1 MRHLLDFAGQS
12 RWRAIL
18 KFREVSGQ
26 PSYIYGVSQSRILHG
41 SLVISIRHGAKEYC
55 RTAAMLLC
63 CTLQNIICLCIHAG
77 ETSAGLYYSY
87 IFTAY

>member
-1 MRHLLDFAGQS
+1 MLQLLDFAGRS

-26 PSYIYGVSQSRILHG
+26 PSYIYGVSQYRILHG
-41 SLVISIRHGAKEYC
+41 SSVIIVRHKAEEHC
-55 RTAAMLLC
+55 RTAVMLLC
-63 CTLQNIICLCIHAG
+63 CTLQNIMCLCIHAG